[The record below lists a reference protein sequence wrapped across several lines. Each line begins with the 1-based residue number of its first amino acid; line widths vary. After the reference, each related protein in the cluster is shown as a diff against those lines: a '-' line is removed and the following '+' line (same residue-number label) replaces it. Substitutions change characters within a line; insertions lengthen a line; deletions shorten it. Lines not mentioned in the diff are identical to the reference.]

1 MVVVVVEELMALVV
15 VVAAL
20 MVERVAMFVVELLPP
35 KNSFDLSLLTANT
48 VPLSA
53 VLPDFLWKMTK
64 LTKMISKDCR
74 KGSHLQHHLHPS
86 NIRLPSS
93 PL

>member
-1 MVVVVVEELMALVV
+1 MVVEELMALVV
-15 VVAAL
+15 DAL
-20 MVERVAMFVVELLPP
+20 MVEREAMFVVELLPP

-64 LTKMISKDCR
+64 LTKMISEDCMER
-74 KGSHLQHHLHPS
+74 ISPPTPS
-86 NIRLPSS
+86 P
-93 PL
+93 PK

>member
-15 VVAAL
+15 DAL
-20 MVERVAMFVVELLPP
+20 MVEREAMFVVELLPP

-53 VLPDFLWKMTK
+53 VLPDFLWKITK
-64 LTKMISKDCR
+64 LTKMISEDCMER
-74 KGSHLQHHLHPS
+74 ISPPTPS
-86 NIRLPSS
+86 P
-93 PL
+93 PK

>member
-15 VVAAL
+15 DAL
-20 MVERVAMFVVELLPP
+20 MVEREAMFVVELLPP

-64 LTKMISKDCR
+64 LTKMISEDCMER
-74 KGSHLQHHLHPS
+74 ISPPTPS
-86 NIRLPSS
+86 P
-93 PL
+93 PK